1 MPFGQQVLATGGNLR
16 AAAYAGIKTGRVRF
30 LSLVLA
36 GTCAA
41 MAGIINVAYFRS
53 FNPVAGQFRE
63 LDAIAAV
70 IIGGTLLS
78 GGRGTLIGSIL
89 GVLVFTV
96 ITNLFVLNNLDTEVQ
111 NIAKGVIIVVA
122 VLIQARARRSG
133 P

>member
-1 MPFGQQVLATGGNLR
+1 MIAALTTTGSS
-16 AAAYAGIKTGRVRF
+16 TH
-30 LSLVLA
+30 
-36 GTCAA
+36 GTL
-41 MAGIINVAYFRS
+41 Y
-53 FNPVAGQFRE
+53 E

-96 ITNLFVLNNLDTEVQ
+96 ITNLFVLNNLATEVQ

-122 VLIQARARRSG
+122 VLIQARARRSS